1 MEEQILGH
9 KQVDCNSLA
18 VGVRKPAVRTE
29 PAQCRAGSAT
39 RHILAGRARNR
50 IHLFAEAGSTAVQS
64 KEVVGWG

>member
-18 VGVRKPAVRTE
+18 VGVRRPAVRTE

-50 IHLFAEAGSTAVQS
+50 IH
-64 KEVVGWG
+64 